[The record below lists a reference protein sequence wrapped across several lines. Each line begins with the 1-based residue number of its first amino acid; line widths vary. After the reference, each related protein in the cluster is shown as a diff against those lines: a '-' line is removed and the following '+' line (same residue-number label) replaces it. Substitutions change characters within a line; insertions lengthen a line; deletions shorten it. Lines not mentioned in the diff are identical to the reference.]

1 MEIGAYIH
9 IYAREYFCVVEI
21 IAYIHIYAWEY
32 FWVVEIGAYIYLREN
47 IFLLHNCGL

>member
-9 IYAREYFCVVEI
+9 IYAREYFRVVEI
-21 IAYIHIYAWEY
+21 IRWEY
-32 FWVVEIGAYIYLREN
+32 LWVVEIGAYIYLREN